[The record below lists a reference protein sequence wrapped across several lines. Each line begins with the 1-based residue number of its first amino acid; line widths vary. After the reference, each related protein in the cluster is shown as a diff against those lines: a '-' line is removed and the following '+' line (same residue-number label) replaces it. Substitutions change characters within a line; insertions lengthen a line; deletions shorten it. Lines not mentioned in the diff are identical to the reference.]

1 MILVAKM
8 VINDFLRGKIPWYI
22 PDPHWPERKAKD
34 KDDDEFAESEGRLG
48 EMRLK
53 IGQVDAEAG
62 DSESWDGLD
71 DESDCDGDG
80 DDDDDGDDDGI
91 GNREIHAE
99 EDVEDR
105 IGDPRPAKKIKL

>member
-1 MILVAKM
+1 M

-22 PDPHWPERKAKD
+22 PDPTWPERKAKA
-34 KDDDEFAESEGRLG
+34 KDDEEFGGSEGRLG

-53 IGQVDAEAG
+53 VEQINGLLYD

-71 DESDCDGDG
+71 MESDNEKREAGNDESEGRTD
-80 DDDDDGDDDGI
+80 
-91 GNREIHAE
+91 

-105 IGDPRPAKKIKL
+105 IEDPRPPKKIRRI